1 MKKTENN
8 NGKIVPVRKKQ
19 KKPVTAT
26 EKGILA
32 CSVLLLLVLLAVV
45 ISQCRINT
53 VVVAGNEGYN
63 RDEIEASVRQ
73 NCIDNTIFY
82 TVWAYFHAN
91 DYLPFVE
98 KMEVTFI
105 DQHTILVD
113 VTEKMRAGMVQ
124 EMTEYFY
131 FDKDGVIREA
141 SERKIKDV
149 PLVTG
154 LKMNDC
160 VLNEKIEP
168 KEENVF
174 AIILKI
180 TQLIMK
186 YELPVTEI
194 QFNTLSDVRLK
205 SSNLQIKL
213 GTATEL
219 DAKLAELPAVLE
231 SLYGKQG
238 TVNLESFTEKD
249 KIISFEPK

>member
-1 MKKTENN
+1 MKKTKNN

-53 VVVAGNEGYN
+53 VVVAGNESYN

-105 DQHTILVD
+105 NQHTILVD